1 MYQFNLTPRTFM
13 KSVWARMLCRLLMVL
28 MVWTPMHMAN
38 AGMIGTDQIVS
49 TSAAADRDTVMQFL
63 GRAEVTNQLQTLGID
78 PAAARDRVA
87 AMTDEEVRVIA
98 GKIATQPAGGDALG
112 VLLLLLVVGAV
123 VWWIWFRR

>member
-1 MYQFNLTPRTFM
+1 
-13 KSVWARMLCRLLMVL
+13 MLCRLLMVL

-63 GRAEVTNQLQTLGID
+63 GRAEVTNQLQALGID

-87 AMTDEEVRVIA
+87 AMTDDEVRVIA

>member
-1 MYQFNLTPRTFM
+1 M
-13 KSVWARMLCRLLMVL
+13 KSVWARMLCRFLMVL

-49 TSAAADRDTVMQFL
+49 TAAAADRDTVMQFL
-63 GRAEVTNQLQTLGID
+63 GRAEVTSQLQSLGID
-78 PAAARDRVA
+78 PAAARERVA
-87 AMTDEEVRVIA
+87 AMTDDEVRVIA

>member
-13 KSVWARMLCRLLMVL
+13 KSVWARTLCRLLMVL

-63 GRAEVTNQLQTLGID
+63 GRAEVTNQLQALGID

-87 AMTDEEVRVIA
+87 AMTDDEVRVIA

>member
-1 MYQFNLTPRTFM
+1 M
-13 KSVWARMLCRLLMVL
+13 KSVWARMLCRFLMVL

-38 AGMIGTDQIVS
+38 ASMIGTDQIVS
-49 TSAAADRDTVMQFL
+49 SAAAADRDTVMQFL
-63 GRAEVTNQLQTLGID
+63 GRAEVTSQLQSLGID

-87 AMTDEEVRVIA
+87 AMTDDEVRVIA

>member
-1 MYQFNLTPRTFM
+1 M
-13 KSVWARMLCRLLMVL
+13 KSVWARMLCRFLMVL

-49 TSAAADRDTVMQFL
+49 TAAAADRDSVMQFL
-63 GRAEVTNQLQTLGID
+63 GRAEVTSQLQALGID
-78 PAAARDRVA
+78 PAAARERVA
-87 AMTDEEVRVIA
+87 AMTDDEVRVIA